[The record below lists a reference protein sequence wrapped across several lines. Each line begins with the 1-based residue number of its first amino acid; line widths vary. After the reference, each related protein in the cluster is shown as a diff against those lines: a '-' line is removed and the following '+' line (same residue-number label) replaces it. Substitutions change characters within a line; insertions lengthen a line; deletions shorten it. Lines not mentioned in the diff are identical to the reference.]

1 MGVYSLSLI
10 RSCEPFFSLVQNCSS
25 FLVLLPCLRLACCSA
40 AALEISVM
48 SWVAQSLVPAGT
60 HKMLSTSHLQMV
72 DSRNCS
78 NGMLRGRYK
87 GVLTYTGLWSKHGL
101 KAQPSL
107 HTQTHTHIHTHIH
120 TVKWI
125 DNIEDADG
133 SWNIR
138 VFHSFPE
145 NRGHY
150 KREHVIFNQQ
160 ETCPG
165 GWWGRH
171 T

>member
-107 HTQTHTHIHTHIH
+107 HTQTHTHIHTHTHSEMDRQYWRCRWQLKH
-120 TVKWI
+120 T
-125 DNIEDADG
+125 G
-133 SWNIR
+133 
-138 VFHSFPE
+138 FP
-145 NRGHY
+145 
-150 KREHVIFNQQ
+150 
-160 ETCPG
+160 
-165 GWWGRH
+165 
-171 T
+171 